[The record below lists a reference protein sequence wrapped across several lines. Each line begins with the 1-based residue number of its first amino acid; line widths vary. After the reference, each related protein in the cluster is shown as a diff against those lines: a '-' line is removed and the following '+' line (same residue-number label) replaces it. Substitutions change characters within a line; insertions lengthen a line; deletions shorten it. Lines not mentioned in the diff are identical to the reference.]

1 MARSVVYSKAGS
13 PADVLEVIAQD
24 SPAGPDRGQV
34 LVRVTAF
41 PIHPGDLQAIE
52 ASGFPAGGSGRLAAG
67 IEATGVVES
76 VGPGVEVAG
85 VEPGARV
92 SVFPQPGAWSEFVL
106 ADAQFVVPVPENLSD
121 DVAAQMLVNP
131 LTVQMLRREVE
142 ATRAVAYNGVF
153 LQTAAG
159 SSVGRLMTAGSEHHA
174 IGHINIVRSAE
185 GADLLRKRFPNTPVV
200 STAQT
205 GWQGEIRKLAGRR
218 PITAAIDPVGGR
230 LAAELLDL
238 LAPGG
243 TLISYGRIAEEP
255 IPVHA
260 TKLLDN
266 ALTIRGTSVARW
278 AAVTSPEQRAWDVQ
292 TALMMAHDLT
302 AQFEPAA
309 RYDISDIA
317 KAVEHAV
324 RPGKVGTV
332 LTTFS

>member
-13 PADVLEVIAQD
+13 PADVLRVIEGD
-24 SPAGPDRGQV
+24 SPTGPDRGQV
-34 LVRVTAF
+34 LVRVTTF

-52 ASGFPAGGSGRLAAG
+52 ATTFRPGEPQRLVAGT
-67 IEATGVVES
+67 EATGVVEA
-76 VGPGVEVAG
+76 VGPGVDVAG

-92 SVFPQPGAWSEFVL
+92 TVFPQPGAWSEFVL
-106 ADAQFVVPVPENLSD
+106 AEGQFVVPVPPNFSD
-121 DVAAQMLVNP
+121 DIAAQMLVNP
-131 LTVQMLRREVE
+131 LTVQMLRRAVE
-142 ATRAVAYNGVF
+142 ATGAVGYNGVF

-185 GADLLRKRFPNTPVV
+185 GADRLRERFPKTPVV
-200 STAQT
+200 STAQL
-205 GWQGEIRKLAGRR
+205 GWQEEVRKLAGPR
-218 PITAAIDPVGGR
+218 PITAALDPVGGR
-230 LAAELLDL
+230 IAADLLDL

-243 TLISYGRIAEEP
+243 SLITYGRIAEEP
-255 IPVHA
+255 IPLHA
-260 TKLLDN
+260 TKLLN
-266 ALTIRGTSVARW
+266 NGLTIRGVSVARW

-292 TALMMAHDLT
+292 TALMMVQGLS

-309 RYDISDIA
+309 HYDVSDIA

-332 LTTFS
+332 LVTFS

>member
-13 PADVLEVIAQD
+13 PADVLGVIEGDA
-24 SPAGPDRGQV
+24 PGGPDRGQV
-34 LVRVTAF
+34 LVRVTTF

-52 ASGFPAGGSGRLAAG
+52 ATTFRPGGPEQLAAG
-67 IEATGVVES
+67 AEATGVVQA
-76 VGPGVEVAG
+76 VGPGVDISG

-92 SVFPQPGAWSEFVL
+92 TVFLQPGAWSEFVL
-106 ADAQFVVPVPENLSD
+106 ADAEFVVPVPQNLSD
-121 DVAAQMLVNP
+121 DIAAQMLVNP
-131 LTVQMLRREVE
+131 LTVQMLRRAVE

-153 LQTAAG
+153 LQTAAA

-200 STAQT
+200 STAQP
-205 GWQGEIRKLAGRR
+205 GWKEEVRKLAGPR

-230 LAAELLDL
+230 IAADLLDV

-243 TLISYGRIAEEP
+243 TLITYGRIADEP
-255 IPVHA
+255 IPLHA

-266 ALTIRGTSVARW
+266 SLTIRGVSVARW
-278 AAVTSPEQRAWDVQ
+278 ATVTSPEQRFWDVQ
-292 TALMMAHDLT
+292 TALMMAQDLS

-309 RYDISDIA
+309 HYDVSDIA

-332 LTTFS
+332 LVTFS